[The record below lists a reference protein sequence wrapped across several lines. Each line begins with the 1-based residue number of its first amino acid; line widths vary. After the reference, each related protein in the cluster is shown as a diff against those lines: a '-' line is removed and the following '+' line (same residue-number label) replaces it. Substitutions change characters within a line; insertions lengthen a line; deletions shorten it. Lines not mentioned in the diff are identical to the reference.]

1 MESTAQP
8 FDMRI
13 DPDGVVWFSGE
24 VDLAVVDRV
33 LAAADEHVG
42 RFELVV
48 DLSEVTFVD
57 SAGLAAIIELGLRRR
72 CPMLLRSPSPSV
84 RRLLQ
89 LVGLEGQGGIRIE
102 D

>member
-1 MESTAQP
+1 MAQP
-8 FDMRI
+8 FEMRT
-13 DPDGVVWFSGE
+13 DPDGVLWLSGE

-42 RFELVV
+42 RSDLVV

-57 SAGLAAIIELGLRRR
+57 SAGLAAIIELGLRTR
-72 CPMLLRSPSPSV
+72 CPMVLRSPSPLV
-84 RRLLQ
+84 RRLLE
-89 LVGLEGQGGIRIE
+89 LVRLEGHGGIRIV